1 MTVTG
6 ERIGHQ
12 IAVKDEEFP
21 IEYFTFFIGNIYMY
35 SYSKL
40 KVRRVCDDNQEIV
53 FLFVC
58 CKQIRQKNFTLST
71 DFTRGIKNNV

>member
-12 IAVKDEEFP
+12 IAVTDKEFP
-21 IEYFTFFIGNIYMY
+21 IEYFTFFTGYIYNYMC

-40 KVRRVCDDNQEIV
+40 KVRRVRDDNQQI
-53 FLFVC
+53 LFSFC
-58 CKQIRQKNFTLST
+58 ML
-71 DFTRGIKNNV
+71 

>member
-12 IAVKDEEFP
+12 IAVKDKEYP
-21 IEYFTFFIGNIYMY
+21 IEYFTFFVGNIYMY

-40 KVRRVCDDNQEIV
+40 KVRQVRDDNQEIV

-58 CKQIRQKNFTLST
+58 CKQIREKKTSPFPQTSREALK
-71 DFTRGIKNNV
+71 